1 VKLENTCNFMAY
13 FKIKKIVIKKIQTK
27 CEGKINGRGCSKI
40 LHGWCKFQGGE
51 RERRRKNK
59 NGLRRQTGSALP
71 THVHHRIEGVEIFRT
86 LP

>member
-13 FKIKKIVIKKIQTK
+13 FKIKKIVIKKIQIK

-51 RERRRKNK
+51 REKK
-59 NGLRRQTGSALP
+59 
-71 THVHHRIEGVEIFRT
+71 EK
-86 LP
+86 

>member
-1 VKLENTCNFMAY
+1 MAY

-51 RERRRKNK
+51 REEGKIK
-59 NGLRRQTGSALP
+59 MVFGAKPAALCLH
-71 THVHHRIEGVEIFRT
+71 TYITV
-86 LP
+86 